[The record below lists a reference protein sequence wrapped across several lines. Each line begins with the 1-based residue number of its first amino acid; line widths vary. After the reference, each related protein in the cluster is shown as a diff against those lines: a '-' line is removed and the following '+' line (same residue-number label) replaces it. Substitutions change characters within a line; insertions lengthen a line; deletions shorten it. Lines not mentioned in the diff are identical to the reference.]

1 MPKNFKEELLY
12 TGMMAGMMA
21 LGMSL
26 YNVMRA
32 IGINLLALKKVLLGF
47 PIGFFIACTIAFMIG
62 APLVKAFVFKFIIK
76 DPDHTKPL
84 WTEWTISGLMVL
96 VMVTFMT
103 VYGLFK
109 TGQWRVAIYWH
120 DWWLNILV
128 ALPLQFLLVGPL
140 ARWWLTHY
148 QKAHPISSKQQD

>member
-32 IGINLLALKKVLLGF
+32 VGINLGALKKALLGF
-47 PIGFFIACTIAFMIG
+47 PLGFFIACTIAFMIG

-76 DPDHTKPL
+76 DPDHTWLL

-103 VYGLFK
+103 VYGLIK
-109 TGQWRVAIYWH
+109 SGQCGFNVYWH
-120 DWWLNILV
+120 NWWLNILV
-128 ALPLQFLLVGPL
+128 ALPLQFLIVGPV
-140 ARWWLTHY
+140 ARFGLTRY
-148 QKAHPISSKQQD
+148 QKRHPVPAKH